1 MEFVERR
8 PTTKAPAEW
17 FTGDVWF
24 DVVHAGREP
33 SRIRVNL
40 VRFSPGSRTHWH
52 SHILGQTLHVVSGT
66 ALVGTRDGTVLEAR
80 PGETVTCPPGEEHW
94 HGAAPES
101 FMEHL
106 ALWEGAGK
114 DTPETEWYEAVTSG
128 QYGRP
133 RTTSG

>member
-8 PTTKAPAEW
+8 PTVKAPAEW

-24 DVVHAGREP
+24 DVLHAGREP
-33 SRIRVNL
+33 SRMRVNL
-40 VRFSPGSRTHWH
+40 VRFSPGARTHWH
-52 SHILGQTLHVVSGT
+52 SHVLGQTLHVVSGT
-66 ALVGTRDGTVLEAR
+66 ALVGTRDGTVLAAR

-94 HGAAPES
+94 HGATPES

-106 ALWEGAGK
+106 ALGEGAG
-114 DTPETEWYEAVTSG
+114 DQVPETDWLEAVTTG

>member
-24 DVVHAGREP
+24 DVVHAGQEP

-52 SHILGQTLHVVSGT
+52 T
-66 ALVGTRDGTVLEAR
+66 ALGRTFEVFSGPGPATTDFTALFSEAR
-80 PGETVTCPPGEEHW
+80 P
-94 HGAAPES
+94 
-101 FMEHL
+101 
-106 ALWEGAGK
+106 
-114 DTPETEWYEAVTSG
+114 DTPGALDAVQDTDNLPLDAEPADV
-128 QYGRP
+128 RDDLAHL
-133 RTTSG
+133 RTH